1 MVDFGILWKNEKR
14 GEKGEKKILG
24 AVFIR
29 LSWICL
35 VSQVLFLILINMR
48 LIINENLIFAIKI
61 MFDYI
66 YIFLWRLE

>member
-1 MVDFGILWKNEKR
+1 MEDFGILWKNEKR
-14 GEKGEKKILG
+14 GEKGEKKLLG

-48 LIINENLIFAIKI
+48 LIINENFIFALKI